1 MDKTYFVSHSAIRLC
16 IYLRV
21 NQNFPETV
29 DMLQK
34 CVWFSCVNVF
44 FHVRYRSHC
53 SRSCDAL
60 V

>member
-34 CVWFSCVNVF
+34 CGVVF
-44 FHVRYRSHC
+44 MCECLFPCTLQVS
-53 SRSCDAL
+53 L
-60 V
+60 